1 MEIVMQDLEDLK
13 KLLEEA
19 KDRVTLFCGVETVTS
34 ETRVAFGVVVSC
46 AIEVTESIEP
56 ALVRYTE
63 LIGEGWVEDGK
74 ILERLEEKAK
84 KRRDEIIEELKKEGF
99 TVYRGLIG

>member
-1 MEIVMQDLEDLK
+1 MQDLEDLK

-19 KDRVTLFCGVETVTS
+19 KDRVTLFCGVETVAS
-34 ETRVAFGVVVSC
+34 ETGVLFGVTVSC
-46 AIEVTESIEP
+46 AIEVTEAVEP

-63 LIGEGWVEDGK
+63 VVGDGHTDK
-74 ILERLEEKAK
+74 EAKKLEEKAI

>member
-19 KDRVTLFCGVETVTS
+19 KDRVTLFCGVEVITD
-34 ETRVAFGVVVSC
+34 ETKVIFYVVVSC

-56 ALVRYTE
+56 ALVRYRE
-63 LIGEGWVEDGK
+63 YIGDAYT
-74 ILERLEEKAK
+74 EEKADK
-84 KRRDEIIEELKKEGF
+84 EEKRAEKRRDEIIEDLKKEGF